1 MRKVKGVLFTGE
13 SGEDYFFE
21 IYPKGTTFK
30 NIGAVYIFIKKI
42 LNSSGKPSY
51 EPLYIGESSE
61 LGERIKNHN
70 KEKCVEKNGYTHICI
85 LPIEE
90 EKHRLE
96 IESDLIHKCNTPCN
110 KQ

>member
-21 IYPKGTTFK
+21 IYPKGTTFP
-30 NIGAVYIFIKKI
+30 NVSAVYIFVKQIS
-42 LNSSGKPSY
+42 NSSGKYSY
-51 EPLYIGESSE
+51 KLLYIGESSE
-61 LGERIKNHN
+61 LGERIKKHN
-70 KEKCVEKNGYTHICI
+70 KENCVEKNGYTHICI

>member
-1 MRKVKGVLFTGE
+1 MHKVEGVLFTGE

-21 IYPKGTTFK
+21 IYPKDSTFP
-30 NIGAVYIFIKKI
+30 NISAVYIFVKRIS
-42 LNSSGKPSY
+42 NSSGKYSY
-51 EPLYIGESSE
+51 KPLYIGESSE

-85 LPIEE
+85 LPIQK

-96 IESDLIHKCNTPCN
+96 IESDLIHKWDTPCN